1 VGSRSPREALG
12 TKVIGA
18 KLFAYDMV
26 TSTNDLA
33 HFLADQDEPEG
44 TIIFAKGQTEGR
56 GRHGK
61 SWASPRAQG
70 LYFSFILRPEFDAS
84 GAPRITLVTAWA
96 IAMAL
101 RDADIEDVS
110 VKWPNDIWVKG
121 KKVCGILTEMSLK
134 STRIRYVIVGAGLN
148 VNTPS
153 AFLPDQATS
162 LKEATGRVFDMEDL
176 SHIIM
181 KRIDQGYA
189 LLIDGRFQ
197 SVVIQGLKEFSVLAL
212 GGRVRVTWEDH
223 VVEGYAVDF
232 DETGALVV
240 RCDNGLMQKVVS
252 GHLEK
257 I

>member
-1 VGSRSPREALG
+1 MG

-18 KLFAYDMV
+18 KLFVYDMV

-33 HFLADQDEPEG
+33 HFLADQGEPEG
-44 TIIFAKGQTEGR
+44 AIIFAKGQTEGR

-61 SWASPRAQG
+61 SWASPRGQG
-70 LYFSFILRPEFDAS
+70 LYFSFILRPSFDAA
-84 GAPRITLVTAWA
+84 GASRITLVTAWA

-101 RDADIEDVS
+101 RDAGIEEVS

-121 KKVCGILTEMSLK
+121 RKVCGILTEMNLK
-134 STRIRYVIVGAGLN
+134 RSRIRYVIVGVGLN

-153 AFLPDQATS
+153 ASLPDQATS
-162 LKEATGRVFDMEDL
+162 LKEATGRVFDPDDL

-181 KRIDQGYA
+181 KRIDEGYA
-189 LLIDGRFQ
+189 LLVNGRFQ
-197 SVVIQGLKEFSVLAL
+197 TVIQGLKEFSGLVL